1 MRKKRMKNIYN
12 TVRNGTV
19 TVWWTGTGTWL
30 LLSSPRFLT
39 HHRSGVVTRPTITT
53 LWKEVGGGDI
63 HHPSDDLIVVK
74 MLTRRV
80 PLVRPNERGFFF
92 HSGGNRIFLAIV
104 FFSWEGLGPLT
115 GEGRKRA
122 DQQLVLFTVI
132 WSLAGLLLFPPSL
145 SNIYLFIFTKCLFIL
160 FSYFIFWVFFYKCAE
175 DFF

>member
-1 MRKKRMKNIYN
+1 VVDWDWDLAAAVVAPFPYSSSFGSRDEAHHHDALKR
-12 TVRNGTV
+12 
-19 TVWWTGTGTWL
+19 
-30 LLSSPRFLT
+30 S
-39 HHRSGVVTRPTITT
+39 
-53 LWKEVGGGDI
+53 GGDI

-132 WSLAGLLLFPPSL
+132 
-145 SNIYLFIFTKCLFIL
+145 
-160 FSYFIFWVFFYKCAE
+160 
-175 DFF
+175 